1 MYVCPIALAVPLSRP
16 MFTLH
21 RLLLLLL
28 LCALPLQGAVA
39 ASRLC
44 LAALVGPVTATAVST
59 QHAHLSGH
67 AHDSDQ
73 ASAYAPSGAH
83 SLSHHGHAGAAAD
96 DRASD
101 TCSLCAACCLT
112 VAVAP
117 QAPDLVVL
125 LPAYVGFGPVL
136 IAVLR
141 NGADGLERPP
151 RTV

>member
-1 MYVCPIALAVPLSRP
+1 
-16 MFTLH
+16 MFTLR

-44 LAALVGPVTATAVST
+44 LAALVAPATATAAVT
-59 QHAHLSGH
+59 QHERVAGHDHHSDHVRAH
-67 AHDSDQ
+67 
-73 ASAYAPSGAH
+73 APSGAH
-83 SLSHHGHAGAAAD
+83 SPSHHGHDGAAAGEQ
-96 DRASD
+96 ASD

-125 LPAYVGFGPVL
+125 LPAYAGHGPV
-136 IAVLR
+136 IIPVLH
-141 NGADGLERPP
+141 NVADGLERPP

>member
-1 MYVCPIALAVPLSRP
+1 
-16 MFTLH
+16 MFTLR
-21 RLLLLLL
+21 RLLLLSL

-44 LAALVGPVTATAVST
+44 LAALVAPATATAAVT
-59 QHAHLSGH
+59 HHERVAGH
-67 AHDSDQ
+67 DHDSDHVR
-73 ASAYAPSGAH
+73 AHAPSGAH
-83 SLSHHGHAGAAAD
+83 SPSHHGHDGAAAGEQ
-96 DRASD
+96 ASD

-125 LPAYVGFGPVL
+125 LPAYAGHGPV
-136 IAVLR
+136 IIPVLH
-141 NGADGLERPP
+141 NVADGLERPP

>member
-1 MYVCPIALAVPLSRP
+1 VCPIVLAVLRSRP
-16 MFTLH
+16 MFTLR

-28 LCALPLQGAVA
+28 LCALPLHGAVA

-44 LAALVGPVTATAVST
+44 LAALVAPATATAVGT

-67 AHDSDQ
+67 AHDSDH
-73 ASAYAPSGAH
+73 ASAHAPSGAH
-83 SLSHHGHAGAAAD
+83 SLFHHGHAGAAAD

-125 LPAYVGFGPVL
+125 LPAYVGHGPVL

-141 NGADGLERPP
+141 NVADGLERPP

>member
-1 MYVCPIALAVPLSRP
+1 
-16 MFTLH
+16 MFAPR
-21 RLLLLLL
+21 RLLLLVL

-44 LAALVGPVTATAVST
+44 LATLAVPAPATSVGAR
-59 QHAHLSGH
+59 HAPMSGH
-67 AHDSDQ
+67 GHDHASDH
-73 ASAYAPSGAH
+73 ASTHAPSGAH
-83 SLSHHGHAGAAAD
+83 SPSHHGHDGAAAD
-96 DRASD
+96 DQASD

-125 LPAYVGFGPVL
+125 LLAYVGHGPVL
-136 IAVLR
+136 IAVLC
-141 NGADGLERPP
+141 NVADGLERPP

>member
-1 MYVCPIALAVPLSRP
+1 MFALR
-16 MFTLH
+16 

-39 ASRLC
+39 ASQLC
-44 LAALVGPVTATAVST
+44 LAAPVAPATATAVST

-67 AHDSDQ
+67 DHDSDH
-73 ASAYAPSGAH
+73 ASAHAPSGAH
-83 SLSHHGHAGAAAD
+83 SLSHHGHDGAAAD
-96 DRASD
+96 ELASD

-117 QAPDLVVL
+117 QAPELVVL
-125 LPAYVGFGPVL
+125 LPAYAGHGPVFVP
-136 IAVLR
+136 VLH
-141 NGADGLERPP
+141 NVADGLERPP

>member
-1 MYVCPIALAVPLSRP
+1 V
-16 MFTLH
+16 
-21 RLLLLLL
+21 
-28 LCALPLQGAVA
+28 
-39 ASRLC
+39 
-44 LAALVGPVTATAVST
+44 
-59 QHAHLSGH
+59 
-67 AHDSDQ
+67 
-73 ASAYAPSGAH
+73 
-83 SLSHHGHAGAAAD
+83 AAD

-125 LPAYVGFGPVL
+125 LPAYVGHGPVL

-141 NGADGLERPP
+141 NVADGLERPP

>member
-1 MYVCPIALAVPLSRP
+1 
-16 MFTLH
+16 MFTLR

-28 LCALPLQGAVA
+28 MCALPLQGAVA

-44 LAALVGPVTATAVST
+44 LAALVAPATATAAAT
-59 QHAHLSGH
+59 QHEHAAGH
-67 AHDSDQ
+67 AHDSDH
-73 ASAYAPSGAH
+73 ARAHAPSGAH
-83 SLSHHGHAGAAAD
+83 PPSHHGHDGASAGD
-96 DRASD
+96 QASD

-125 LPAYVGFGPVL
+125 LPAYAGHAPVFIPVL
-136 IAVLR
+136 HNI
-141 NGADGLERPP
+141 ADGFERPP

>member
-1 MYVCPIALAVPLSRP
+1 

-44 LAALVGPVTATAVST
+44 LAALVAPATATAVGT

-67 AHDSDQ
+67 NHDLDH
-73 ASAYAPSGAH
+73 ASAHASSGAR
-83 SLSHHGHAGAAAD
+83 SLSHHGHDGAAAD
-96 DRASD
+96 DQASD

-117 QAPDLVVL
+117 QAPDVVVL
-125 LPAYVGFGPVL
+125 LPAYVGHEPVL
-136 IAVLR
+136 IAVLH
-141 NGADGLERPP
+141 NVADGLERPP

>member
-1 MYVCPIALAVPLSRP
+1 
-16 MFTLH
+16 MFTPR

-44 LAALVGPVTATAVST
+44 LAALVAPATATADVT
-59 QHAHLSGH
+59 QHEHAAGH
-67 AHDSDQ
+67 DHESDH
-73 ASAYAPSGAH
+73 ASAHAPSSTH
-83 SLSHHGHAGAAAD
+83 SPSHHGHDGASAGD
-96 DRASD
+96 QASD

-125 LPAYVGFGPVL
+125 LPAYAGHGPVL
-136 IAVLR
+136 IPVLH
-141 NGADGLERPP
+141 NIADGLERPP